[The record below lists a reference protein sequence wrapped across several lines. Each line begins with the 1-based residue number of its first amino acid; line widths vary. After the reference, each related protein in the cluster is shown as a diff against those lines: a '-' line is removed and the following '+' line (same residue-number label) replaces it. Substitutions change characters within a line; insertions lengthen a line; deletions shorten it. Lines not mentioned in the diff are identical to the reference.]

1 MINKYTWVRV
11 ERGRVIER
19 ALMDYVLITRRM
31 TGRLK
36 DVHVYR
42 GMNAGMSDHF
52 LVGGKLVVAKE
63 WGNKLGGSKKEV
75 VRVEELCKREK
86 ELEYQ
91 ERVKEMYDAVKG
103 KEIGTMEG
111 EWGLF

>member
-1 MINKYTWVRV
+1 MINKYTWARV

-31 TGRLK
+31 IGRLK

-42 GMNAGMSDHF
+42 GMTAGMSDHF
-52 LVGGKLVVAKE
+52 LVEGKMVVAKV
-63 WGNKLGGSKKEV
+63 WGKKLGGAGRV

-91 ERVKEMYDAVKG
+91 ERVQEMYNTVKEG
-103 KEIGTMEG
+103 KWER
-111 EWGLF
+111 